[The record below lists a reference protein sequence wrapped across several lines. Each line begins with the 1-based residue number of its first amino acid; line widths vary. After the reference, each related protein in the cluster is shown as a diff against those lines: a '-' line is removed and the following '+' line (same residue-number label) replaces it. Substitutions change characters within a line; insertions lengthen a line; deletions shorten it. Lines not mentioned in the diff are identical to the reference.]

1 MQPLGPTGGDTV
13 RMKTG
18 NVAKSRI
25 HLEPF
30 GPRWTLFVDD
40 KPVISTHDRR
50 WLLRFAVNL
59 RKSLATA
66 SLS

>member
-1 MQPLGPTGGDTV
+1 
-13 RMKTG
+13 MKTG

-25 HLEPF
+25 HLEPI

-66 SLS
+66 SPS